1 MFKLCTYLVM
11 LCWRFSLL
19 VTLANGLAACV
30 FQPSQ
35 SLNPVQIDGLRM
47 QADAGRDGA
56 ALVQLQSSAKQG
68 SLDAQRALGH
78 VLLNRSSSA
87 AQLPDILLAQD
98 GLRWLHKAAQSGDL
112 PAQLLL
118 GKTYLSGTS
127 AVHVDHAQAR
137 AWLLKA
143 AQTTFPPADESNQR
157 IRASAAYYLGVMDQ
171 NGYAGP
177 QNHVASVVW
186 LQIAAQAGLPDAM
199 YLLGNAYAH
208 GDKASSIPQDQRSAA
223 QWYMRAATLEH
234 PLALQEIA
242 YAFQDGNK
250 GLPLSAFQAGQMRQ
264 GIEHA
269 LKHTKTPP

>member
-1 MFKLCTYLVM
+1 MVMTSRRLV
-11 LCWRFSLL
+11 LTL
-19 VTLANGLAACV
+19 VLANGLAACV
-30 FQPSQ
+30 LQPLEPLS
-35 SLNPVQIDGLRM
+35 PVQIDVLRM

-56 ALVQLQSSAKQG
+56 ALVQLQRCSAQG

-78 VLLNRSSSA
+78 VLLNRASA
-87 AQLPDILLAQD
+87 MQLPDKALAQD

-112 PAQLLL
+112 PAQLFL

-127 AVHVDHAQAR
+127 AVLVDHAQAR
-137 AWLLKA
+137 AWLVQA
-143 AQTTFPPADESNQR
+143 AQTTLPPTNELNQR

-177 QNHVASVVW
+177 QDHAASVVW
-186 LQIAAQAGLPDAM
+186 LQIAADAGLPDAM
-199 YLLGNAYAH
+199 YLLGNAYAQ
-208 GDKASSIPQDQRSAA
+208 GDKASNIPQDRRSAA
-223 QWYMRAATLEH
+223 HWYMRAATMEH

-264 GIEHA
+264 AIEHA
-269 LKHTKTPP
+269 LKHSKTPP

>member
-1 MFKLCTYLVM
+1 MWKSRAQLTATLSR
-11 LCWRFSLL
+11 LALL
-19 VTLANGLAACV
+19 VAFATGLAACV
-30 FQPSQ
+30 LQPSQ
-35 SLNPVQIDGLRM
+35 PLSPVQIDSLRM
-47 QADAGRDGA
+47 QADAGRDDA
-56 ALVQLQSSAKQG
+56 ALVQLQRSAAQS

-78 VLLNRSSSA
+78 VMLNRASA
-87 AQLPDILLAQD
+87 LQLPDKALAQD

-112 PAQLLL
+112 LAQLLL

-127 AVHVDHAQAR
+127 ALPVDHALAR
-137 AWLLKA
+137 AWLVQA
-143 AQTTFPPADESNQR
+143 AQNTLPPTNEPNQR
-157 IRASAAYYLGVMDQ
+157 VRASAAYYLGVMDQ

-177 QNHVASVVW
+177 QDYAASVVW
-186 LQIAAQAGLPDAM
+186 LQIAAEAGLPEAM
-199 YLLGNAYAH
+199 YLLGNAYAN
-208 GDKASSIPQDQRSAA
+208 GDKASNMPQDRRSAA
-223 QWYMRAATLEH
+223 HWYMRAAALEH